1 MKSPEDLVA
10 AIFHHVRETGTPL
23 PKMSAGADK
32 WMRGDTCV
40 TLADDGATMV
50 IDDGRV
56 RAYYPDSQPA
66 VIQKGAFE
74 DLVACAA
81 RSGLPT
87 EV

>member
-10 AIFHHVRETGTPL
+10 AIFAYVRETGTPL

-32 WMRGDTCV
+32 WMRGDTLV

-56 RAYYPDSQPA
+56 RA
-66 VIQKGAFE
+66 
-74 DLVACAA
+74 
-81 RSGLPT
+81 
-87 EV
+87 